1 MNCVIVLNK
10 LSLLSIIQNTCFRLK
25 QKQLDKTT
33 EWSRASDDGGAILPG
48 PGWGGL
54 CYCGA
59 AAGNIGIVGNTGNT
73 ITNHHTIIGL
83 ISKMNFNQLEVIIYI
98 TFGA

>member
-1 MNCVIVLNK
+1 M
-10 LSLLSIIQNTCFRLK
+10 SLIQSIHSEQLTANNTCFRLK

-83 ISKMNFNQLEVIIYI
+83 TN
-98 TFGA
+98 